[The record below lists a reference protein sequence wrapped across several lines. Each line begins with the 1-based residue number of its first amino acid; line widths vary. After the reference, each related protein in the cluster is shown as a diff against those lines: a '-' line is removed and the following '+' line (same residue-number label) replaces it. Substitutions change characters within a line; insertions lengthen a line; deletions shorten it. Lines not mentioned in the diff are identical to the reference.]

1 MDYQGA
7 RSKWNSKEIKAWFW
21 YIKLW
26 EGIEHPIFPRKVKNT
41 QNKSET
47 EHAYPESHK
56 TNEWPIIS
64 TPINKPNTQKNSC
77 KWELIHV
84 EMRNKEVTNRHT
96 WNAHFKQRVGW
107 LPALLSQLSLLWKPS
122 QAPPTFF
129 FSQVP
134 QTSLCNRNKI
144 SHSLTK
150 TLSPFYFRPIWP
162 PKKNSLPI
170 SCYGCPKNSSPIS
183 PMAAQ
188 YNSLIHHFPSPSI
201 LFWLPKNYSF
211 LGW

>member
-7 RSKWNSKEIKAWFW
+7 RRKWNPEEIKAWFW

-26 EGIEHPIFPRKVKNT
+26 EGIEHPIFSREIKNI

-47 EHAYPESHK
+47 EHAYPESHN

-64 TPINKPNTQKNSC
+64 IPINKPNTQKNSW

-84 EMRNKEVTNRHT
+84 EMRNKVTNRHT
-96 WNAHFKQRVGW
+96 WNAPFKQRVGW
-107 LPALLSQLSLLWKPS
+107 LPALLSQHSLMWKPS
-122 QAPPTFF
+122 QAAPTVF
-129 FSQVP
+129 FSQAP
-134 QTSLCNRNKI
+134 QISLCKCDKNL
-144 SHSLTK
+144 SLPSLK
-150 TLSPFYFRPIWP
+150 LSPCSFP
-162 PKKNSLPI
+162 SHLVAQ
-170 SCYGCPKNSSPIS
+170 KNSSPIN

-211 LGW
+211 LGWQKEKKK